1 MYVFSI
7 DIIFE
12 VFTVSFSSAKF
23 HPQTFV
29 GKSLTGTNGREGYT
43 WMFVF
48 GTCKRLSDA
57 TLPAADA
64 EVVSKVAATLLKIA
78 TLFNPFCIAKI
89 VDCDNFTLETI
100 WIHQTREIRR
110 WHIVKMWTSWLN
122 VARNNVWSCLVRNAH
137 EIH

>member
-12 VFTVSFSSAKF
+12 VFMVSFSSAKF

-29 GKSLTGTNGREGYT
+29 GRSLTGTNWREGYT

-64 EVVSKVAATLLKIA
+64 EVVSKVAATLLRIA
-78 TLFNPFCIAKI
+78 ILFNPFCIAKI
-89 VDCDNFTLETI
+89 VDCDNYPGDNLDTLNQEN
-100 WIHQTREIRR
+100 R

-122 VARNNVWSCLVRNAH
+122 IVRNNVWSCLVRNAH
-137 EIH
+137 DIH